1 MKSFPPFRLDPANQC
16 LWRNEE
22 RILLAPKVFSILR
35 LLVENAGR
43 LVTQEQILD
52 GLWKDTYVQPEVL
65 RKYILEIRRA
75 LDDPPKNPRF
85 IATYPKRGYQF
96 IAPVTEFNPAPAPV
110 SPRRPL
116 ETVEGNVVGR
126 GPIFEELN
134 GCLDAAQRGNRQIVF
149 ITGEP
154 GIGKTTLADAFH
166 LKCEARP
173 GVTVARGQ
181 CMEGFGGK
189 EAYYPVLDALGD
201 WMNGPDSEAV
211 VEILARV
218 APAWLIQFPGAVK
231 PERRE
236 ALQRDI
242 LGATRERMVREFC
255 EAVESL
261 TTRQTLV
268 LILEDLHWV
277 DSSTLDLISAL
288 GRRRGVARLMVVAT
302 YRPVEVIL
310 SGSPLKSL
318 KQDLLV
324 HRLCREILIDRGQT
338 GRRRSDLNDTNSCGH
353 GTSCGKLALNWRNE
367 PMDAADFRRLALSLE
382 GAEESSHMGS
392 PDFRVGGR
400 IFATLASQHQGY
412 GNLSLTL
419 EQQAEFVEDAPNVFV
434 PIAGGWGR
442 MGMTHVRLAAAT
454 EEVLAGALR
463 TAWKLRVGRG
473 HPATRN
479 CGPGSARHALV
490 VARGYRYHEDLQALR
505 SYIGNFRTRVII
517 GVDGGANALIEAG
530 YWPHMIIGDMD
541 SVSDKALKS
550 GAELV
555 VVAYLNGHAPGL
567 PRVQDLGLASVT
579 CPAPGTSEDVAV
591 LLADEAGASLIVTV
605 GMRYGLVE
613 FLDKGRSAWLAP
625 C

>member
-324 HRLCREILIDRGQT
+324 HRLCREIALERLTESEVEEFLTARFGGSGLPKLLAALIY
-338 GRRRSDLNDTNSCGH
+338 RRSDGNPLFMVALVEQLIEKGVIREDRGRWLTTERLDRVDSDIPETLRQMLEAQIDKLNPPEQSVLRAASVAGRRFSAWAVSAALTDDPSRVEDVLRRPGESPAVAAPLRPS
-353 GTSCGKLALNWRNE
+353 GTA
-367 PMDAADFRRLALSLE
+367 RRLGFSAVRVSPHPLSR
-382 GAEESSHMGS
+382 S
-392 PDFRVGGR
+392 FGR
-400 IFATLASQHQGY
+400 TVARQ
-412 GNLSLTL
+412 
-419 EQQAEFVEDAPNVFV
+419 P
-434 PIAGGWGR
+434 
-442 MGMTHVRLAAAT
+442 AAAISFADRLPHGG
-454 EEVLAGALR
+454 LA
-463 TAWKLRVGRG
+463 
-473 HPATRN
+473 
-479 CGPGSARHALV
+479 
-490 VARGYRYHEDLQALR
+490 Q
-505 SYIGNFRTRVII
+505 
-517 GVDGGANALIEAG
+517 GVRFFDRGGARFAL
-530 YWPHMIIGDMD
+530 
-541 SVSDKALKS
+541 
-550 GAELV
+550 
-555 VVAYLNGHAPGL
+555 
-567 PRVQDLGLASVT
+567 
-579 CPAPGTSEDVAV
+579 
-591 LLADEAGASLIVTV
+591 
-605 GMRYGLVE
+605 
-613 FLDKGRSAWLAP
+613 
-625 C
+625 